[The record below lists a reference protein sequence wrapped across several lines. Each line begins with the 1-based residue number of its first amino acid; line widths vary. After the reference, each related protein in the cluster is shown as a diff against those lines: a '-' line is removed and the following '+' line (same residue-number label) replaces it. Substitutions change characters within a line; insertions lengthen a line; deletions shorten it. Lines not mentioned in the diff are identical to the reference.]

1 MLQEL
6 QLVTGAETDI
16 AARQTDERNKQ
27 VISENC
33 VPFTNCISDTNNT
46 KTDAIKDINVVML
59 VYDLIEYINNY
70 YTEIKHSRF

>member
-33 VPFTNCISDTNNT
+33 VPFTNCISDTNNA
-46 KTDAIKDINVVML
+46 KTDGIKDIDRV
-59 VYDLIEYINNY
+59 
-70 YTEIKHSRF
+70 